1 MPVVESAVEEM
12 DSDLAMIDGNMTD
25 DMMGS
30 NMTDMPMTN
39 DEVPVDQEEVPE
51 CDEIEESFC
60 DVFGGGLDECCL
72 TDCTAEIQNLLT
84 CVVLQTTGEDRSDCS
99 IPTCPGAAPPMETTA
114 PNPGTS
120 SATSVVT
127 RVAAVATTLAAVAMM

>member
-12 DSDLAMIDGNMTD
+12 DSDLANMTD
-25 DMMGS
+25 DMMMGS

-39 DEVPVDQEEVPE
+39 DEVPVDQEVPE

-60 DVFGGGLDECCL
+60 DVFGGEGLDACCL
-72 TDCTAEIQNLLT
+72 TDCTTEIQNLLT

-99 IPTCPGAAPPMETTA
+99 IPTCPGAAPPTETNA